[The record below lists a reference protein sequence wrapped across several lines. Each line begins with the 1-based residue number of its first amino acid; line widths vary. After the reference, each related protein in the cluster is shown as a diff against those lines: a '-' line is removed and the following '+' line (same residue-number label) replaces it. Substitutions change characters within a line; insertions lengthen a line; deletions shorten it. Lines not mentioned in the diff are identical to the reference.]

1 MGEEIIYKCQEGT
14 PTKYEANS
22 VEEAISAGL
31 TDLKATRAQVDVQV
45 ISNGKKGFLGIG
57 KQLAAVEITVKAQ
70 KPAPNEEVKTESKAK
85 NSAKTQDKESS
96 KVGETKTTQ
105 PQNTKEQSVSSTN
118 DKKTETNMT
127 KDDKEKDADFKA
139 TAKKEAASTEPE
151 GPSFEDVLV
160 ELGNYLA
167 EVTKNMGIS
176 ATINVTPEKHTVY
189 YDFETEQEGLLIG
202 KRGKNLNSLQLL
214 AQDFLDKRVR
224 RRVRV
229 ILDVANYRDRRAETL
244 SHLAQKTARD
254 AIAAGKPITL
264 DPMPALE
271 RKVIHTSLAENEYVE
286 TYSRGNEPRRAVVV
300 DPQ

>member
-1 MGEEIIYKCQEGT
+1 M
-14 PTKYEANS
+14 
-22 VEEAISAGL
+22 
-31 TDLKATRAQVDVQV
+31 TRAQVDVQV

-57 KQLAAVEITVKAQ
+57 KQLAAVELTVKAQ
-70 KPAPNEEVKTESKAK
+70 KSTPKPAPNKEEKTEPQAK
-85 NSAKTQDKESS
+85 NSAKTQDTETA
-96 KVGETKTTQ
+96 KVGEAKTAQ
-105 PQNTKEQSVSSTN
+105 PQNTKEQSVSSAN
-118 DKKTETNMT
+118 DEDTEANMAE
-127 KDDKEKDADFKA
+127 DDKGKDADFKA
-139 TAKKEAASTEPE
+139 KAKKEATPTEPE

-167 EVTKNMGIS
+167 EVTKNMGIG

-271 RKVIHTSLAENEYVE
+271 RKVIHTSLADNEHVE

>member
-1 MGEEIIYKCQEGT
+1 M
-14 PTKYEANS
+14 
-22 VEEAISAGL
+22 
-31 TDLKATRAQVDVQV
+31 TDLHVTRAQVDVQV

-57 KQLAAVEITVKAQ
+57 KKLAAVEVTVKQAKRSEKSAPEKENKPKHQAVKEATADQAQ
-70 KPAPNEEVKTESKAK
+70 KEKSSVQKKQAKSAPKQQPKAASI
-85 NSAKTQDKESS
+85 SAKDPAKAQE
-96 KVGETKTTQ
+96 KTDT
-105 PQNTKEQSVSSTN
+105 
-118 DKKTETNMT
+118 
-127 KDDKEKDADFKA
+127 
-139 TAKKEAASTEPE
+139 
-151 GPSFEDVLV
+151 SFEDVLV
-160 ELGNYLA
+160 DLGNYLA
-167 EVTKNMGIS
+167 EITKNMGIG

-271 RKVIHTSLAENEYVE
+271 RKVIHTSLADNEHVK
-286 TYSRGNEPRRAVVV
+286 TYSRGNEPHRAVVV

>member
-1 MGEEIIYKCQEGT
+1 M
-14 PTKYEANS
+14 
-22 VEEAISAGL
+22 
-31 TDLKATRAQVDVQV
+31 TRAQVDVQV

-57 KQLAAVEITVKAQ
+57 KQLAAVEVNVKKQARSQ
-70 KPAPNEEVKTESKAK
+70 KPTPKRDDRQRVTDDSMVQKASESEKASKQKPTIEEKRADQEPEHKSETS
-85 NSAKTQDKESS
+85 
-96 KVGETKTTQ
+96 GETEKAE
-105 PQNTKEQSVSSTN
+105 EQQDT
-118 DKKTETNMT
+118 
-127 KDDKEKDADFKA
+127 
-139 TAKKEAASTEPE
+139 
-151 GPSFEDVLV
+151 SFEDVLV
-160 ELGNYLA
+160 DLGNYLA
-167 EVTKNMGIS
+167 EITKNMGIS

-229 ILDVANYRDRRAETL
+229 ILDVANYRDRRAESL

-254 AIAAGKPITL
+254 AIAAGKPVTL

-271 RKVIHTSLAENEYVE
+271 RKVIHTSLADNEHVE